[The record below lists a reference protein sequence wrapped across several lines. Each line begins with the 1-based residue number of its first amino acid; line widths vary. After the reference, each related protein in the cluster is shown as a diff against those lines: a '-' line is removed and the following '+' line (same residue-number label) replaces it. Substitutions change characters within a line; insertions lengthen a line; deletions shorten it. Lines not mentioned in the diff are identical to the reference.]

1 MDIKKIVYTS
11 FFIALG
17 IILPIIFHM
26 IGGPGLGR
34 VLLPMHLP
42 VLIGAAYL
50 GPLAGLIM
58 GVITPLL
65 SSLFTGMP
73 PVIPILPIMIV
84 ELGVYGLLM
93 GYLFFRIKMN
103 VYISLLITMLLGR
116 IGASLVVLILVYG
129 FEFGKLPANPIIYIY
144 GTITAGLPGIIGQLV
159 IIPIVLRYIKR
170 YNEKSSASL
179 DTVY

>member
-17 IILPIIFHM
+17 IVLPIIFHM

-42 VLIGAAYL
+42 ILIGAAYL

-58 GVITPLL
+58 GVITPVL

-73 PVIPILPIMIV
+73 PVIPMLPIMVV

-93 GYLFFRIKMN
+93 GYLFFRLKMN
-103 VYISLLITMLLGR
+103 VYLSLLITMLLGR
-116 IGASLVVLILVYG
+116 IGASLVVLTLVYG
-129 FEFGKLPANPIIYIY
+129 FGFGQLPANPIIYIY
-144 GTITAGLPGIIGQLV
+144 GTITAGFPGIIGQLILV
-159 IIPIVLRYIKR
+159 PIVLRYIKR
-170 YNEKSSASL
+170 YNEKSKANL
-179 DTVY
+179 NTAY

>member
-73 PVIPILPIMIV
+73 PVIPMLPIMIV
-84 ELGVYGLLM
+84 ELGLYGLVM
-93 GYLFFRIKMN
+93 GYLFFRLKMN
-103 VYISLLITMLLGR
+103 VYLSLLITMLIGR
-116 IGASLVVLILVYG
+116 IGASFVVLILVYG
-129 FEFGKLPANPIIYIY
+129 FGFGQLPANPVIYIY
-144 GTITAGLPGIIGQLV
+144 GTITAGLPGIIGQLI

-170 YNEKSSASL
+170 YNETTEANL

>member
-17 IILPIIFHM
+17 IVLPIIFHI
-26 IGGPGLGR
+26 IGGPSLGR

-73 PVIPILPIMIV
+73 PVIPMLPIMIV

-93 GYLFFRIKMN
+93 GYLFFRLNMK
-103 VYISLLITMLLGR
+103 VYLSLLITMLLGR
-116 IGASLVVLILVYG
+116 VAASLVVLTLVFG
-129 FEFGKLPANPIIYIY
+129 FGYNQLPANPILYIY
-144 GTITAGLPGIIGQLV
+144 GTVTAGLPGIIGQL
-159 IIPIVLRYIKR
+159 IIVPIVLRYIKK
-170 YNEKSSASL
+170 YNESSKTTL
-179 DTVY
+179 NTVD